1 MVKHLGHEV
10 KLALDVRTAGTGQPG
25 YPTDCDMCS
34 TELLVAEVTKIPV
47 VCPKCWDL
55 LEGKEIAEARGFDL
69 GI

>member
-10 KLALDVRTAGTGQPG
+10 KLAHDIRTAGKEPG
-25 YPTDCDMCS
+25 YPVDCDMCS
-34 TELLVAEVTKIPV
+34 TELVVAEISETPV
-47 VCPKCWDL
+47 VCQKCWDL